1 MRTSIAVIIADTNQA
16 WNQNEDT
23 STKGTPGNHIT
34 QGLRTSRNWEVWVLV
49 PLVTGSL
56 ILMMSIGVSVQR

>member
-23 STKGTPGNHIT
+23 STKGTLGNHIT

-49 PLVTGSL
+49 PLVIVSL

>member
-23 STKGTPGNHIT
+23 STKGTLGNHIT

-49 PLVTGSL
+49 PLAIVSL
-56 ILMMSIGVSVQR
+56 ILMMSTGVSVQR